1 MSAPRH
7 VATAFAARHAVLL
20 AHTQAGRAHQVA
32 TIATPHIRYEAV
44 LPEIVMLGGA
54 VLLLAV
60 GSLVQRQLR
69 ARAATVGTLAISA
82 GALGVSLWQWSDVA
96 GNGAYTAVD
105 HAVVVDGFSAL
116 INVLVSCAMF
126 LTALVADGYL
136 RRERVEGPEMHV
148 LAMVSASGAM
158 IMASAN
164 DLIVVFL
171 GLEIL
176 SIALYVLA
184 AFNHRRAA
192 SGEAS
197 LKYFVLGSFSS
208 AVFVYGIAL
217 VYGATGTSNLA
228 QIAGF
233 LSKNV
238 LASDGLLLAGMSLL
252 LVGFAFKVA
261 AVPFHMWTPDV
272 YQGAPSPVTGFMA
285 AVSKAGAFAAFLRVF
300 ISSFGLLRTDW
311 QPLIYGIAVVTLLL
325 GAGLAIVQRDVKRML
340 AYSSINHAGFVLLGL
355 EAATARGVSASLYYL
370 FAYTFMVI
378 GSFAIVT
385 ILGRS
390 GDAAHDIASYRG
402 LARRQPA
409 LALAFAVLLLAQAGA
424 PFTTGLW
431 AKLQVVLAAVD
442 HAVPLAVVA
451 MVSAAVAAF
460 FYLRVA
466 VLMYTPLPVAGAV
479 PGVEPPAEDPVRLGG
494 VVRAAGAATQAEIDQ
509 MAETQPEPV
518 DDLRAPTRVPA
529 RPVWTGTELNAAA
542 ADRLNA
548 ELLLD
553 DDPMT
558 LSLVGAGA
566 GGRPERAAMP
576 EGTVGEGA
584 HAVAPPAGAG
594 AEWEPERMLFGA
606 AAPASDLA
614 FDTPAGGQGATVD
627 VVNVLSAGP
636 VRVPPLSALAIGL
649 CVGVTVVLGF
659 WPGPLTS
666 FAHHATL
673 LFLP

>member
-1 MSAPRH
+1 MI
-7 VATAFAARHAVLL
+7 AA
-20 AHTQAGRAHQVA
+20 
-32 TIATPHIRYEAV
+32 IATPHIRILAI
-44 LPEIVMLGGA
+44 LPEIVLLGGA
-54 VLLLAV
+54 ILLLAV

-69 ARAATVGTLAISA
+69 ARLATVCTLVISA
-82 GALGVSLWQWSDVA
+82 AALGVSLWQWADVS
-96 GNGAYTAVD
+96 GRGPFTAVD
-105 HAVVVDGFSAL
+105 HAVVVDGFSAFV
-116 INVLVSCAMF
+116 NVLVSCAIF

-136 RRERVEGPEMHV
+136 RREDVVGPEMHV

-158 IMASAN
+158 IMGSAN

-192 SGEAS
+192 SGEAA
-197 LKYFVLGSFSS
+197 LKYFILGSFSS

-217 VYGATGTSNLA
+217 VYGATGSSNLA

-285 AVSKAGAFAAFLRVF
+285 AVAKAGAFAALLRVF
-300 ISSFGLLRTDW
+300 VSTFGVLRTDW
-311 QPLIYGIAVVTLLL
+311 QPIIYALAIVTLLL
-325 GAGLAIVQRDVKRML
+325 GAFLAVVQRDVKRML

-355 EAATARGVSASLYYL
+355 EAASGRGVSASLYYL
-370 FAYTFMVI
+370 FAYMFMVI
-378 GSFAIVT
+378 GSFAVVT
-385 ILGRS
+385 VVGRR

-402 LARRQPA
+402 LARRQPL

-431 AKLQVVLAAVD
+431 AKLQVVLASVD
-442 HAVPLAVVA
+442 HAIPLAVVA

-466 VLMYTPLPVAGAV
+466 VLMYSPAADVGTVPVVQA
-479 PGVEPPAEDPVRLGG
+479 PAEDARPLVSGAA
-494 VVRAAGAATQAEIDQ
+494 RAAMATEGDRTK
-509 MAETQPEPV
+509 AETQSEPLVGIGAPEIP
-518 DDLRAPTRVPA
+518 PT
-529 RPVWTGTELNAAA
+529 RPVWTGIERNVAVLN
-542 ADRLNA
+542 RLNA
-548 ELLLD
+548 SLLLD
-553 DDPMT
+553 GDPVT
-558 LSLVGAGA
+558 LGPALGT
-566 GGRPERAAMP
+566 AARDS
-576 EGTVGEGA
+576 GETLDVT
-584 HAVAPPAGAG
+584 AV
-594 AEWEPERMLFGA
+594 R
-606 AAPASDLA
+606 
-614 FDTPAGGQGATVD
+614 
-627 VVNVLSAGP
+627 SAGP
-636 VRVPPLSALAIGL
+636 LKVPPLSAAAIGL
-649 CVGVTVVLGF
+649 CVAVTVVLGF